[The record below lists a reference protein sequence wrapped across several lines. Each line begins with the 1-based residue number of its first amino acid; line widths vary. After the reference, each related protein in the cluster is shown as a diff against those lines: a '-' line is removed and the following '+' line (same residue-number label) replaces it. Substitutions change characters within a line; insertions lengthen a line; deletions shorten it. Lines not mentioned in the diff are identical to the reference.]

1 MSCSIVN
8 KVGEGRPHV
17 VDKIKN
23 NEIQF
28 VVNTTEGEQAMKDSA
43 SIRSSAIQYNVC
55 YTTTLAGAKAAC
67 RALGE
72 GPPARIH

>member
-1 MSCSIVN
+1 MSSIRSVVN
-8 KVGEGRPHV
+8 S
-17 VDKIKN
+17 
-23 NEIQF
+23 F

-72 GPPARIH
+72 EPPARIHSLQQLYS